1 MAHPCSLH
9 DAPQPG
15 CGGDLRPVSKG
26 MSEKHTL
33 YIHNGSLA
41 FKREEILT
49 YAATWMNPGDIL
61 LSKISQS
68 KQDKY

>member
-33 YIHNGSLA
+33 YIHNGTLA
-41 FKREEILT
+41 FKREEILPYST
-49 YAATWMNPGDIL
+49 TWMNLKDIV
-61 LSKISQS
+61 LSEILQS
-68 KQDKY
+68 